1 MDNYENI
8 INKLFVH
15 QKNIYYNYKLLDY
28 PILSQKKMHE
38 IILFHDEKSFLLFFH
53 FYQCFKYNFTR

>member
-38 IILFHDEKSFLLFFH
+38 IILFHDEKSFLSFFS
-53 FYQCFKYNFTR
+53 FLSVF